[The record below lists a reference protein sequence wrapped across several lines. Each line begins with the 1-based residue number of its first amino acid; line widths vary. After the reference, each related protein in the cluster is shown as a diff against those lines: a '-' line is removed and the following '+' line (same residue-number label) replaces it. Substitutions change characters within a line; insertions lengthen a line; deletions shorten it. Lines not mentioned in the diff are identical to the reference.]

1 MPKVYKLTLGL
12 SIIPQILLVKVLAK
26 YPNFV
31 EENYSNLLYPIISKS
46 LRSAF
51 GWIPFS
57 LGDLIYL
64 FFFLLIIYF
73 FINNTINKNGKMN
86 YRNLIFKSV
95 TALSLFYFAFH
106 LFWGLNYY
114 RLPLEKKLGLKTNY
128 TTDELYKSTQHLI
141 KRANT
146 IHFKLT
152 GDSKKIVNTPYDFC
166 SLKREI
172 KNGYSI
178 STNEFNLNNF
188 NYESQKKSLF
198 SKILAYMGFSGYL
211 NPFTNEIQINS
222 YLPINSTA
230 ITLAHERAHQ
240 LGYASE
246 AEANFIAF
254 VSTKNHDNIYIQY
267 SSYTFA
273 LAYCLNELQKK
284 NKKKF
289 EICYKRINEGIIG
302 DYKNRKKSWHKFR
315 NPIEPLFKY
324 VYDKF
329 LKNNNQKMGIES
341 YSHVVGLIINSF
353 GLKN

>member
-12 SIIPQILLVKVLAK
+12 SIIPQFLLVKILAK
-26 YPNFV
+26 YPSFV
-31 EENYSNLLYPIISKS
+31 EENYSNLLYPFISKS
-46 LRSAF
+46 LRYIF
-51 GWIPFS
+51 GWLPFS

-64 FFFLLIIYF
+64 FFFLFIIYF
-73 FINNTINKNGKMN
+73 FLKNTILKNGKIN
-86 YRNLIFKSV
+86 YRNLFFNSL
-95 TALSLFYFAFH
+95 TALSLFYFIFH

-114 RLPLEKKLGLKTNY
+114 RVPLEKKLGLKTNY
-128 TTDELYKSTQHLI
+128 TTYELYKSTQHLI
-141 KRANT
+141 KRTNS
-146 IHFKLT
+146 IHFKLA
-152 GDSKKIVNTPYDFC
+152 GDDKKIVNIPYDFY

-172 KNGYSI
+172 KNGYNI
-178 STNEFNLNNF
+178 SANKFGINDF

-198 SKILAYMGFSGYL
+198 SKILAFMGFSGYL

-222 YLPINSTA
+222 YIPINSTA

-246 AEANFIAF
+246 ADANFIAF
-254 VSTKNHDNIYIQY
+254 ILTENHDNMYIQY

-289 EICYKRINEGIIG
+289 EICYKKINEGVIR
-302 DYKNRKKSWHKFR
+302 DYKNRKKNWNKFR

-324 VYDKF
+324 FYDKF
-329 LKNNNQKMGIES
+329 LKNNNQKAGIES

>member
-1 MPKVYKLTLGL
+1 MPKVYRLTLGL
-12 SIIPQILLVKVLAK
+12 SIIPQFLLVKVLAK
-26 YPNFV
+26 YPSFI
-31 EENYSNLLYPIISKS
+31 EENYSNLLYPFISKS
-46 LRSAF
+46 LRYIF
-51 GWIPFS
+51 GWLPFS
-57 LGDLIYL
+57 IGDLIYL
-64 FFFLLIIYF
+64 FFYLFIIYF
-73 FINNTINKNGKMN
+73 FIKNTILKNGKIN
-86 YRNLIFKSV
+86 YRNLFFNSL
-95 TALSLFYFAFH
+95 TALSLFYFIFQ

-114 RLPLEKKLGLKTNY
+114 RLPLEKKLGVKTNY

-141 KRANT
+141 KRTNS
-146 IHFKLT
+146 IHLKLT
-152 GDSKKIVNTPYDFC
+152 GDSKKIVNIPYDFY

-172 KNGYSI
+172 QNGYNI
-178 STNEFNLNNF
+178 SANKFDINDF

-222 YLPINSTA
+222 YTPINSTA

-254 VSTKNHDNIYIQY
+254 LLTENHDNIYIQY

-273 LAYCLNELQKK
+273 LAYCLNELQVK

-289 EICYKRINEGIIG
+289 EICYKKINEGITR

-324 VYDKF
+324 FYDKF
-329 LKNNNQKMGIES
+329 LKINNQKAGIES
-341 YSHVVGLIINSF
+341 YSHVVGLIISNI